1 MLREPSSSDDDDAD
15 EDWEPGEDAERGAA
29 AAPDDADEGED
40 ADNDDPASVCM
51 DVAAEAGDEHDEDED
66 DTDWQP
72 DEVVLRTP
80 AAPSAVA
87 VADALAGTKS
97 VERSQQLPAR
107 LAGSPHPPGDDGM
120 PAGAPSSLA
129 GDSIPTG
136 PRGAIA
142 KRTRAHFSLADRD
155 LEELEEALNAVSPA
169 PSPPRRAVTKEG
181 DELEWRRFLVQV
193 HADVRSPGGSGE
205 EDSDDD
211 RDYSYQEDPTSR
223 RQPEE
228 EWESGRHFTI
238 PLDEVKDLV
247 TESTT
252 GRRSERQTLQARQQ
266 AQQRAVASADEAG
279 PSDESPGATRGASS
293 RRVATGVDA
302 FADTSFVRQVQIQTH
317 LHVQLLVQVM
327 LLARTALEQ
336 EPAFTRVALL
346 CYNMLA
352 EICMHCD
359 VTLAAK
365 QLRCRPVYATPLHAR
380 RGDTRHDGSAAAQP
394 PQRAP
399 FSVLCVPGFH
409 LLPQLLLQR
418 SGLKPLFDA
427 GQDAPTPGRL
437 RPLDLAKELSEFRLD
452 FHPEYGPARAHT
464 NRGIWGAAEDELLAL
479 GLRRYG
485 MERLDLVRALL
496 LPTKTIAQL
505 QSRVKNCTRR
515 RAEDNPVKR
524 LRVEMSAGEVALT
537 AAEELMLADGVAQYG
552 EEWGTIRAALLPH
565 RRGQEATLQRCWEHK
580 LRPGAASQPLP
591 LPPPPP
597 VHAAGRTSSTAAALD
612 GRPGAYSQQ
621 HAAPANGDSAAG
633 QAARADGAAALS
645 ALALTTAAAAIA
657 PAPEAASLP
666 TLVEERA
673 GACDEEVLSSSE
685 D

>member
-1 MLREPSSSDDDDAD
+1 
-15 EDWEPGEDAERGAA
+15 
-29 AAPDDADEGED
+29 
-40 ADNDDPASVCM
+40 
-51 DVAAEAGDEHDEDED
+51 
-66 DTDWQP
+66 
-72 DEVVLRTP
+72 
-80 AAPSAVA
+80 
-87 VADALAGTKS
+87 
-97 VERSQQLPAR
+97 
-107 LAGSPHPPGDDGM
+107 
-120 PAGAPSSLA
+120 
-129 GDSIPTG
+129 
-136 PRGAIA
+136 
-142 KRTRAHFSLADRD
+142 
-155 LEELEEALNAVSPA
+155 
-169 PSPPRRAVTKEG
+169 
-181 DELEWRRFLVQV
+181 
-193 HADVRSPGGSGE
+193 
-205 EDSDDD
+205 
-211 RDYSYQEDPTSR
+211 
-223 RQPEE
+223 
-228 EWESGRHFTI
+228 
-238 PLDEVKDLV
+238 
-247 TESTT
+247 
-252 GRRSERQTLQARQQ
+252 
-266 AQQRAVASADEAG
+266 
-279 PSDESPGATRGASS
+279 
-293 RRVATGVDA
+293 
-302 FADTSFVRQVQIQTH
+302 
-317 LHVQLLVQVM
+317 M

-597 VHAAGRTSSTAAALD
+597 VPPLAALFH
-612 GRPGAYSQQ
+612 GRGWT
-621 HAAPANGDSAAG
+621 AAPAPTVSSTRRRPTATAPPDSRKGRRRRRALG
-633 QAARADGAAALS
+633 ARSDDRRRRHCARSRGGVFAQ
-645 ALALTTAAAAIA
+645 
-657 PAPEAASLP
+657 
-666 TLVEERA
+666 LVEERA
-673 GACDEEVLSSSE
+673 GATRRC
-685 D
+685 